1 MKRHALI
8 MHIPGTNI
16 AIKSRTN
23 NIEKRKAKLLRDVK
37 EQVFAR
43 FVQFKGLE
51 NYIKFD
57 VIGA

>member
-1 MKRHALI
+1 MKQYALI
-8 MHIPGTNI
+8 MHIPGTTI

-23 NIEKRKAKLLRDVK
+23 NIEQRMAKLLRDVK

-43 FVQFKGLE
+43 FAQFKGRE
-51 NYIKFD
+51 DQIRFE